1 VTAAEPRILPPTVEL
16 SGPYA
21 TQRLLVVD
29 AEGGVVLADRT
40 GEASFTSS
48 NAAVAIVDA
57 LGVVRAV
64 GDGETVITAA
74 VNGKSSTVRAFVTR
88 TKEPFAW
95 KYRNHVIPVLTR
107 IGCNSGSCHGA
118 LAGKGGFKLS
128 LRGYDPETDHF
139 VMTRQ
144 AGGRR
149 VNRSEPE
156 QSLVLLKPTRGLP
169 HGGGKRFETD
179 SEEYRRLRD
188 WIAAGAP
195 GPLAGEPTLQRI
207 ELFPAA
213 AALKRK
219 DALQVLV
226 RGWYS
231 DGHAEDV
238 TPWAKFSSTEEQV
251 VGVDAEGRVTV
262 QGPGEAAVT
271 VWYSNLVAASTITV
285 PLGNAFD
292 PRQFAVAP
300 RQNFIDELV
309 LKKLAALRIPPSPL
323 CTDREYIR
331 RAFLD
336 CAGALP
342 SAEEVAAFVA
352 DPSPDKRPRLVDTLL
367 ERPEFVDYWSYKW
380 GDLLLVSSRKLQ
392 PPNMWAYYRFVRQ
405 AVAEN
410 RPWDR
415 FARDIL
421 TARGSTLE
429 NGAANYFL
437 LHPDVAEL
445 TETTSLTFMATSIT
459 CAKCHN
465 HPLEKWTQDQY
476 WAFAN
481 LFSRV
486 GIKNGD
492 RANEQFVQTQPV
504 GEAPH
509 LRKGVAMAPAPL
521 DGKLLPLDS
530 LIDRRE
536 YFADWLTAPENPYFA
551 KALVNRI
558 WRNFLGRGLVEAEDD
573 LRQTNPPTNP
583 ELLDALAKDF
593 VAHQYD
599 IKHLIRTIMVSATYQ
614 QSSVPVRGSESDD
627 RFYSHYLIRRLPAE
641 VILDAYSQVT
651 GVPTPFDQIR
661 AGGSGAPQARTNN
674 YPLGTRAQQLPDT
687 QLISRFLD
695 AFGRAQ
701 RAQTCSCERTQD
713 ASVPQ
718 ALHLN
723 NGQTLNDK
731 LRAKDSLVAKWLAA
745 NTTDEAVVR
754 DLFLRAL
761 ARDPSADE
769 LKRMLS
775 VLADSP
781 GDRREALEDVAWGV
795 LTGREFL
802 FNR

>member
-1 VTAAEPRILPPTVEL
+1 LARE
-16 SGPYA
+16 
-21 TQRLLVVD
+21 VD
-29 AEGGVVLADRT
+29 PQV
-40 GEASFTSS
+40 F
-48 NAAVAIVDA
+48 VA
-57 LGVVRAV
+57 
-64 GDGETVITAA
+64 
-74 VNGKSSTVRAFVTR
+74 
-88 TKEPFAW
+88 
-95 KYRNHVIPVLTR
+95 
-107 IGCNSGSCHGA
+107 
-118 LAGKGGFKLS
+118 
-128 LRGYDPETDHF
+128 
-139 VMTRQ
+139 
-144 AGGRR
+144 
-149 VNRSEPE
+149 
-156 QSLVLLKPTRGLP
+156 
-169 HGGGKRFETD
+169 
-179 SEEYRRLRD
+179 
-188 WIAAGAP
+188 
-195 GPLAGEPTLQRI
+195 
-207 ELFPAA
+207 
-213 AALKRK
+213 
-219 DALQVLV
+219 
-226 RGWYS
+226 
-231 DGHAEDV
+231 
-238 TPWAKFSSTEEQV
+238 
-251 VGVDAEGRVTV
+251 
-262 QGPGEAAVT
+262 
-271 VWYSNLVAASTITV
+271 
-285 PLGNAFD
+285 
-292 PRQFAVAP
+292 AP

-309 LKKLAALRIPPSPL
+309 LKKLAALRIPPSPA
-323 CTDREYIR
+323 CDEREFIR

-336 CAGALP
+336 CVGALP
-342 SAEEVAAFVA
+342 SVDDVTAFSA
-352 DPSPDKRPRLVDTLL
+352 DRSADKRAKLIDRLL
-367 ERPEFVDYWSYKW
+367 ERTEFVDYWTYKW
-380 GDLLLVSSRKLQ
+380 SELLLVSSRKMQ

-415 FARDIL
+415 FARDVL
-421 TARGSTLE
+421 TAHGSTLE

-437 LHPDVAEL
+437 LHPDVSEL
-445 TETTSLTFMATSIT
+445 TETTSLTFMGLSIA

-481 LFSRV
+481 LFSRA

-492 RANEQFVQTQPV
+492 RTNEQFVQTQPV

-509 LRKGVAMAPAPL
+509 LRKGVAMPPAPL
-521 DGKLLPLDS
+521 DGKPLPLES
-530 LIDRRE
+530 PTDRRG

-551 KALVNRI
+551 KALVNRV

-593 VAHQYD
+593 VAHKYD
-599 IKHLIRTIMVSATYQ
+599 VKHAIRTIMLSATYQ
-614 QSSVPVRGSESDD
+614 RSSTPVPGNESDD

-661 AGGSGAPQARTNN
+661 AGGSGAPQAPTNN

-731 LRAKDSLVAKWLAA
+731 LRSKDSLVAKWLAA
-745 NTTDEAVVR
+745 NATDKTVVG

-761 ARDPSADE
+761 AREPSADE
-769 LKRMLS
+769 MKKLLA
-775 VLADSP
+775 VLADAA
-781 GDRREALEDVAWGV
+781 GDRREGLEDLAWGV